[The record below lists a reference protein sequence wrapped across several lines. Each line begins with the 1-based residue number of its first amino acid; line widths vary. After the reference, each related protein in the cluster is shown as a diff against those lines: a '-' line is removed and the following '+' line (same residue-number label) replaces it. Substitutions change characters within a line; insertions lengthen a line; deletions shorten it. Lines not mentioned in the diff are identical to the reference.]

1 MNSVNCTQRHLL
13 FLFYFYILVFGLYV
27 CLCTKYVSGAH
38 NNEKKV
44 SKSGLLGLES
54 QMVVSYQVGPGN
66 EPVFSIRV
74 PCVLATELWLQALF
88 AVLITE
94 F

>member
-1 MNSVNCTQRHLL
+1 MLDPVEFEL
-13 FLFYFYILVFGLYV
+13 
-27 CLCTKYVSGAH
+27 
-38 NNEKKV
+38 
-44 SKSGLLGLES
+44 